1 MLKRYHYLGEPSLT
15 QISGQ
20 INGVLSRYGHTNK
33 TYDRVGN
40 FTEKWDAN
48 ELHYTATITISQK
61 NGQYY
66 GSINLTSK
74 DKTGQ
79 DNPMNLPFQNDS
91 QDPINNPDFYK
102 PTDTTGNNKQFIN
115 IANVIIG
122 TMRAVGTVI
131 SVVALMAIGLKFMMG
146 TVAEKAAYKETMIP
160 YLIGAVMLFTIPN
173 ILGILYDL
181 VKGINM

>member
-1 MLKRYHYLGEPSLT
+1 MEV
-15 QISGQ
+15 I
-20 INGVLSRYGHTNK
+20 
-33 TYDRVGN
+33 
-40 FTEKWDAN
+40 
-48 ELHYTATITISQK
+48 
-61 NGQYY
+61 Y
-66 GSINLTSK
+66 GSINLTST
-74 DKTGQ
+74 DSTGK

-102 PTDTTGNNKQFIN
+102 PTDKTGSNKQFIN

-146 TVAEKAAYKETMIP
+146 SASEKAAYKETMIP

-173 ILGILYDL
+173 ILGVLYDL